1 MARSVAGALAASA
14 GIKQT
19 SADIRTRRIRGENVA
34 DKYVVTGYVK
44 RIGRRD
50 RISKEMTHSKA
61 KEFKEHLL
69 AEMKIAIRRYKW
81 VKEIKIEKA

>member
-1 MARSVAGALAASA
+1 MLQTHGAKVEPREEA
-14 GIKQT
+14 K
-19 SADIRTRRIRGENVA
+19 DIRGENVA